1 MNGLLLGQHSA
12 WSPFLVWSY
21 LRLTRNWR
29 RGHGAAGGCGE
40 EEEGSRRV
48 AETEILLLPWLPHT
62 LASPG
67 SPQAWH
73 LPSALRFWV
82 RALGLVA
89 SDAGRPWSLLI
100 KMHHPHN
107 TVMELEG
114 GSSLRRAAV
123 KAAQTTCVFFHCD
136 SA

>member
-1 MNGLLLGQHSA
+1 MNGLLLGQQPTWSA
-12 WSPFLVWSY
+12 FLVWSH
-21 LRLTRNWR
+21 LRLTRSR
-29 RGHGAAGGCGE
+29 RQGHGAGGGRGE
-40 EEEGSRRV
+40 EEGGPKGELLRQ
-48 AETEILLLPWLPHT
+48 ILLLPWLPHT

-82 RALGLVA
+82 RVPRLVA
-89 SDAGRPWSLLI
+89 SAAGHPRSLLI

-114 GSSLRRAAV
+114 SSSLRRAAV
-123 KAAQTTCVFFHCD
+123 KAAQATYVLFYCD

>member
-1 MNGLLLGQHSA
+1 MELEEGVG
-12 WSPFLVWSY
+12 
-21 LRLTRNWR
+21 RR
-29 RGHGAAGGCGE
+29 RGGAKGE
-40 EEEGSRRV
+40 LLRQV
-48 AETEILLLPWLPHT
+48 LLLPWLPHT

-82 RALGLVA
+82 KVPGLVA
-89 SDAGRPWSLLI
+89 SAAGHRRSLLI

-114 GSSLRRAAV
+114 SSSLRRAAV
-123 KAAQTTCVFFHCD
+123 KAAQTTCVLFYCD

>member
-1 MNGLLLGQHSA
+1 MITFFCNSQFTAEWEPLFMELFAL
-12 WSPFLVWSY
+12 WLFLWY
-21 LRLTRNWR
+21 
-29 RGHGAAGGCGE
+29 
-40 EEEGSRRV
+40 
-48 AETEILLLPWLPHT
+48 ETEILLLPWLPHT